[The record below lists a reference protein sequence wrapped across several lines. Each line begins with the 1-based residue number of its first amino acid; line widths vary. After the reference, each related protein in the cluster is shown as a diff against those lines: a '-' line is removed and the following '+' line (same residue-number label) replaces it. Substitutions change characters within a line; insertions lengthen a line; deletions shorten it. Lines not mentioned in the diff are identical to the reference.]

1 MKKKLTVR
9 GINAL
14 KPAEPG
20 KRYEIWD
27 TEVASFGVRVR
38 TPARFRSS

>member
-27 TEVASFGVRVR
+27 TEAPAS
-38 TPARFRSS
+38 PSASPMAAR

>member
-14 KPAEPG
+14 KPAEVLG
-20 KRYEIWD
+20 EAIRHMGHSE
-27 TEVASFGVRVR
+27 EFR
-38 TPARFRSS
+38 TSACG